1 MISKLLRALRVFLLS
16 LLGRD
21 EVTSLPEPTPVIPT
35 LAERFGFPFPQ
46 PRLSIRSPLG
56 LEECAERIRAALG
69 RGTVEID
76 RAATREPSRADPVP
90 LRIRLTGRYKMS
102 GLLQRQLLGGEFV
115 PAGSGTKLELRLAPR
130 RDSSGPIQ
138 LMSTLVIASI
148 VCFTFLTW
156 LTGPTGVS
164 LLAIGAISIV
174 LGAIA
179 GALAQG
185 YLNLRGNLKERRR
198 LTRSAARLATLL
210 DGRVVDWP

>member
-1 MISKLLRALRVFLLS
+1 MFSKFLRAVRVFLLS

-21 EVTSLPEPTPVIPT
+21 EVTSLPVPTPVTPT
-35 LAERFGFPFPQ
+35 LAERFGVPFPQ
-46 PRLSIRSPLG
+46 PRLTIRTPLG
-56 LEECAERIRAALG
+56 IDECAERIRVALG

-76 RAATREPSRADPVP
+76 RDAARETARREPVP
-90 LRIRLTGRYKMS
+90 LRIRLTGRYKMP
-102 GLLQRQLLGGEFV
+102 GLLQRQLLAGELI
-115 PAGSGTKLELRLAPR
+115 PAGSGSTLALHLSPR

-138 LMSTLVIASI
+138 LFSTLVIAAI

-164 LLAIGAISIV
+164 LFAIGAIAII
-174 LGAIA
+174 LGAIS
-179 GALAQG
+179 GTLAQG

-198 LTRSAARLATLL
+198 LTRTAARLATLL